1 MQRRDM
7 TKYIL
12 PLLCLFFCCW
22 SGQALAWQGTV
33 LSVQDGD
40 TLTIAPSGDART
52 PVTVRLYGID
62 APEYDQ
68 SGGSEATDYLKQLCP
83 ISKKVSV
90 IAYSTDKYGRTVAL
104 VVSKRKVLNADM
116 LEQGH
121 AWVYARY
128 CKQKFCRTW
137 RKLEKNAKAHDKGL
151 WRDNAAVPPWE
162 WRRREVNL
170 K

>member
-1 MQRRDM
+1 MVEEDM
-7 TKYIL
+7 TKHLL
-12 PLLCLFFCCW
+12 PLLCLLCCW
-22 SGQALAWQGTV
+22 PMQAFAWQGTV

-40 TLTIAPSGDART
+40 TITVAPSGDART

-62 APEYDQ
+62 APELGQ

-83 ISKKVSV
+83 VHKKVSV
-90 IAYSTDKYGRTVAL
+90 IGYSTDKYGRTVAL

-121 AWVYARY
+121 AWVYGQY

-137 RKLEKNAKAHDKGL
+137 RKLEKNAKAQ
-151 WRDNAAVPPWE
+151 
-162 WRRREVNL
+162 
-170 K
+170 